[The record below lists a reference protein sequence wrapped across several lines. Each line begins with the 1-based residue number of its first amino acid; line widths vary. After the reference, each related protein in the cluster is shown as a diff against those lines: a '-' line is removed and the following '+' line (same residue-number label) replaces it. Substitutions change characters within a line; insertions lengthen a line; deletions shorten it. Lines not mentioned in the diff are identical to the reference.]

1 MTRVPSWPLLLLF
14 TLLACAPDPLAPG
27 QPRAASVV
35 TLLRVVGP
43 PPCIGFPEEPC
54 SYADSYAPRCAA
66 FALVR
71 AGQTMLVTASHC
83 VPESAT
89 NLTPLRFLA
98 PSGWG
103 HGLAYLLERN
113 DAADVAFL
121 ALGEPDM
128 VTPLRKGKS
137 PLVGESVWSYNPSYR
152 ERSDGKVTSWLSGD
166 FFETTQT
173 VDKGWSGS
181 PVLNANGDA
190 VGVVSQCQ
198 GGVNG
203 ATTRCVP
210 GRVVV
215 TSALCFRAN

>member
-1 MTRVPSWPLLLLF
+1 MRLLSLLLLALS
-14 TLLACAPDPLAPG
+14 LLACRDPQAPG

-35 TLLRVVGP
+35 TLLRVEGP

-54 SYADSYAPRCAA
+54 RYRDSYAPRCAA

-71 AGQTMLVTASHC
+71 QHQTMLVTAAHC

-113 DAADVAFL
+113 EAADVAFL
-121 ALGEPDM
+121 AIGDPEM
-128 VTPLRKGKS
+128 VTPLHTGRS
-137 PLVGESVWSYNPSYR
+137 PLVGDSVWSYSPIFRATSA
-152 ERSDGKVTSWLSGD
+152 GVVTDWLGGD
-166 FFETTQT
+166 WFESTQT
-173 VDKGWSGS
+173 VAKGWSGS
-181 PVLNANGDA
+181 PVLDDRGDV
-190 VGVVSQCQ
+190 VGVVSQCPAS
-198 GGVNG
+198 VTAAG
-203 ATTRCVP
+203 ARCAP

-215 TSALCFRAN
+215 TSALCFRAE